1 MKLTARLFCLLQYS
15 RFRSVLAGAAI
26 AIAIAIGMTL
36 PVPALAEYKVGDR
49 LAKPP
54 ENTPASTVGK
64 AAPSAPG
71 QYKETTWEAL
81 IPKDWDPLAS
91 LRGLKLDKLKDSDPR
106 AIEALQKLRETW
118 NDAPVEAGM
127 NGAQIRI
134 PGFIIPLEEASKKL
148 SEFLLVPYF
157 GACIHTPPPPSNQVI
172 HVTLSKPVTGFRM
185 MDPVWVSG
193 TLQTGKTDTGMGQA
207 GYQMKAVTVIPY
219 K

>member
-1 MKLTARLFCLLQYS
+1 MPAILTVLLQNIW
-15 RFRSVLAGAAI
+15 FRSTLLVAAVMAVCITQPVLAD
-26 AIAIAIGMTL
+26 
-36 PVPALAEYKVGDR
+36 YKVGDR

-54 ENTPASTVGK
+54 ASAPANTPANTAGK
-64 AAPSAPG
+64 TAPPATPSPG

-106 AIEALQKLRETW
+106 AIEALEKLRETW

-127 NGAQIRI
+127 NGSQIRI
-134 PGFIIPLEEASKKL
+134 PGFVIPLEEASKKL

-172 HVTLSKPVTGFRM
+172 HVTLSKPVSGIRM

-207 GYQMKAVTVIPY
+207 GYQMKAVTVVPY